1 MRLREEPVRMKSPFA
16 LRLPFWMASRFD
28 LALLLSHQDGLT
40 NSQARRWLEVFALSG
55 PETVFARGL
64 LARKRNL
71 WLFRCHQ
78 RRFCGDF
85 VVIDMSASIEAR
97 TAWVLELKQGA
108 PLRFGVGGVQLK
120 RAPEAVTELSDV
132 GVLGAQPISETVMG
146 GGLAIQ
152 AWLGAC

>member
-1 MRLREEPVRMKSPFA
+1 MLGPFA
-16 LRLPFWMASRFD
+16 LRLPFWMAERFD
-28 LALLLSHQDGLT
+28 LALLLSHQPELT
-40 NSQARRWLEVFALSG
+40 NSQARRWLEVYALSG

-85 VVIDMSASIEAR
+85 VVVDMSAPVEAR
-97 TAWVLELKQGA
+97 TAWVLELKLGA

-120 RAPEAVTELSDV
+120 FAPDVVDELSTT
-132 GVLGAQPISETVMG
+132 GVLGASPVSETVMG